1 MIVILPYG
9 AHLFEESRKHAP
21 EQQLDR
27 ARASGTDA
35 GAKRS
40 PLLLA
45 SDAEHMSRMG
55 GVSRAKRK
63 KCIGLFIER
72 ARFQYLSPVCLL
84 FGNWYKII
92 IENLRSGLQN
102 SKEWK

>member
-1 MIVILPYG
+1 MIVMPPYG
-9 AHLFEESRKHAP
+9 AHLSESRKHAP

-45 SDAEHMSRMG
+45 SDAEHMSRME
-55 GVSRAKRK
+55 GVFWAKRK

-72 ARFQYLSPVCLL
+72 ARFQCLSPLWLL
-84 FGNWYKII
+84 FGNWYEII
-92 IENLRSGLQN
+92 IENSRYGMRLV
-102 SKEWK
+102 EV